1 MNMTMK
7 SVLVVLAGLCVNSM
21 GPAMAEGLAGSEWR
35 PVELNGAGQPGDTTL
50 SVQFGANGRLNGFSG
65 CNRFSG
71 GYTTSGERITIGPL
85 ASTRMACEET
95 AMQTEARFLKM
106 LEATTEFQ
114 RERVKLTFRDEQRTV
129 VARFAQTDWD

>member
-1 MNMTMK
+1 
-7 SVLVVLAGLCVNSM
+7 
-21 GPAMAEGLAGSEWR
+21 
-35 PVELNGAGQPGDTTL
+35 
-50 SVQFGANGRLNGFSG
+50 
-65 CNRFSG
+65 
-71 GYTTSGERITIGPL
+71 
-85 ASTRMACEET
+85 MACEET